1 MLKEGN
7 GKYFFFALLAIAIIA
22 SFIIIIPFIGSV
34 IIGGIL
40 AFIFH
45 PLFEWV
51 HRRVKYKALSAFLI
65 AFLILVLVT
74 VPTVILVKNLA
85 GESQYLYVRTKQL
98 VFSGS
103 LIEDRCYDDTFI
115 CRSVN
120 NINAL
125 MRDEKT
131 RTYLLDL
138 LNSAIS
144 AFTKQISD
152 VLLSLPHLILGLM
165 VTLFTTYY
173 LLSDGPTLLKR
184 LATVIPLKVHH
195 QDQVVKQ
202 FSDVTYA
209 LIYGALIVAITQG
222 ALAAFGFWVFG
233 VKGFLW
239 WGVVTTFFALVPFV
253 GTAMIWVPIS
263 TFLLVSGYAGGEQG
277 LILRGFGLF
286 LYGMFIIAS
295 VDNIL
300 KPFIIAERARVH
312 PLLVMVGVLGGLY
325 SFGAIGAIVG
335 PFFLTLVQTLF
346 EIYERE
352 RLPHLNEDV
361 PLFNGHTDKQHREAL
376 KLRRG

>member
-7 GKYFFFALLAIAIIA
+7 GRYFFFALLGLVIIA

-34 IIGGIL
+34 IVGGIL

-65 AFLILVLVT
+65 AVLILVLVT

-120 NINAL
+120 NVNAL

-131 RTYLLDL
+131 RDYLLDL
-138 LNSAIS
+138 LNSAIA
-144 AFTKQISD
+144 AFTKQFSD
-152 VLLSLPHLILGLM
+152 ILLSLPHLILGLM

-173 LLSDGPTLLKR
+173 LLSDGPALLKR
-184 LATVIPLKVHH
+184 LTTVIPLKVHH
-195 QDQVVKQ
+195 QDQVAKQ

-222 ALAAFGFWVFG
+222 ALAAFGFWIFG

-263 TFLLVSGYAGGEQG
+263 TFLVVSGYAAGEQG

-295 VDNIL
+295 ADNIL

-325 SFGAIGAIVG
+325 MFGAIGAIVG
-335 PFFLTLVQTLF
+335 PFVLTLLQTLF

-352 RLPHLNEDV
+352 RIHHIDEPTAV
-361 PLFNGHTDKQHREAL
+361 FNGHDDKTVRAEL
-376 KLRRG
+376 KLKRV

>member
-7 GKYFFFALLAIAIIA
+7 GRYFFFGLLAVVIIA
-22 SFIIIIPFIGSV
+22 SFIIIIPFIGSMIV
-34 IIGGIL
+34 GGIL

-45 PLFEWV
+45 PLFQWV
-51 HRRVKYKALSAFLI
+51 HRRVRYKALSAFLI
-65 AFLILVLVT
+65 ALLILILVT

-103 LIEDRCYDDTFI
+103 IIEDRCYDDTFL
-115 CRSVN
+115 CRSINNVN
-120 NINAL
+120 SL

-131 RTYLLDL
+131 RTYLIDL
-138 LNSAIS
+138 LNSGIA
-144 AFTKQISD
+144 AFTKQLSD
-152 VLLSLPHLILGLM
+152 ILLSLPHIILGLM

-173 LLSDGPTLLKR
+173 LLSDGPTFMKR
-184 LATVIPLKVHH
+184 LTTVIPLKVHH

-209 LIYGALIVAITQG
+209 LIYGALIVAISQG
-222 ALAAFGFWVFG
+222 ALAAFGFWIFG

-263 TFLLVSGYAGGEQG
+263 SFLIISGFASGEQA
-277 LILRGFGLF
+277 LVLRGFGLF

-312 PLLVMVGVLGGLY
+312 PLLVMIGVLGGLY
-325 SFGAIGAIVG
+325 MFGAIGAIVG
-335 PFFLTLVQTLF
+335 PFVLTLLQTLF

-352 RLPHLNEDV
+352 RLPHLEEEV
-361 PLFNGHTDKQHREAL
+361 PLFNGHHRKEH
-376 KLRRG
+376 